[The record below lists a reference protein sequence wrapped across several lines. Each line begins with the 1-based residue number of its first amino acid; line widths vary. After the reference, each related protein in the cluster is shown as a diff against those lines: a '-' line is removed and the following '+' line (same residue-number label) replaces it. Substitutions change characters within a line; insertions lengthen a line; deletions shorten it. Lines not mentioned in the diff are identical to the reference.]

1 MNKPLY
7 ELTEREVG
15 EELRARRKDRT
26 EASTILDL
34 ARKQTKRAELRFSEV
49 ANEILLRKE
58 LKKRK
63 AKARRLAKSGVGQIC
78 LQTSP
83 SIWVDPPH
91 GIGYC
96 EDEHGVVIEDTIPD
110 PYDDNHFTES
120 CHYGDTAEQVRAW
133 GEAIERLETYRKLL
147 KAARGVSQL

>member
-34 ARKQTKRAELRFSEV
+34 ARKQTRRAELRFSEIS
-49 ANEILLRKE
+49 NESLLRKE
-58 LKKRK
+58 LKKRR
-63 AKARRLAKSGVGQIC
+63 AKARRLEKTGVGQIC
-78 LQTSP
+78 LQSSP
-83 SIWVDPPH
+83 SIWVFPPL
-91 GIGYC
+91 GFC
-96 EDEHGVVIEDTIPD
+96 EDEDTFVTDSIMPD
-110 PYDDNHFTES
+110 PFYDNHFTES